1 MAVRLHSK
9 RLNDGTDSGLIS
21 QKRRPPSVLLTM
33 KRSHLSGIRELF
45 RASDLA
51 VFSAFLIASLAPSG
65 LSAQSAQAP
74 LAATKEA
81 AVELQRFV
89 VTGSNIKRLDMEKI
103 APVTVLDQTAIELRN
118 AVVPVDLLTS
128 LPSVVNLPENETRLG
143 SSGARGDNANI
154 NLRNMGATAT
164 LILVNGRRMAIN
176 PMTAGLSQAVNVN
189 QLPTRGIERVE
200 VLRDGASSIYGSDA
214 VGGVINYVLKREF
227 NGAEV
232 STRFGFPE
240 AGGGESV
247 QGTVMFGQSF
257 ANGRGRFFGVIEA
270 LYRDAI
276 FLTERDFSSS
286 ANNSDRVEPPFNT
299 LGGPFDARS
308 ARGYWPTFRV
318 GTATANNYFR
328 LVNDVPALTTAAPGR
343 ATSPEFFL
351 DLNQFGM
358 SSPRVRRG
366 NTFLSGE
373 FDLTKEITAFADF
386 GYYKS
391 ESTMRRQPLALNAPT
406 SDQLAVMAI
415 DNPYNP
421 YGSRFYHPTGAPHA
435 DGTARLTGQPRTVSF
450 TAMTLAGL
458 AAETVTTK
466 ADVVRVAGGL
476 KGRLGDTWSWETSGF
491 YNEVKGSDGAYP
503 DVRESKLQQALQR
516 NDATAYNPFGYTF
529 RVQNGAVVAD
539 RPYTNPQSVVD
550 SFSEVY
556 ERNARSYIASG
567 DLRATGKLFTLWGR
581 DIMAA
586 AGGEYRVE
594 DLRDLR
600 PPFSGENPVSSG
612 LDPLNNDFLLHPP
625 RPDVLGDRQIS
636 SFYTELVVPIVP
648 ANRPLPLVHTLEV
661 SASARHESYSDFG
674 TTTKPKFGVNWRPA
688 SWLMLRGSYN
698 EGFMA
703 PSLAALFTSPRWSI
717 TAGAGDIDTFRNP
730 VTAEGPYVQRTYFGG
745 NLNLKPQESEGRTS
759 GVVLDVPGIK
769 GLSLTADYWRISRVN
784 LLGQRSVA
792 QIRAS
797 DTALL
802 QSSTRAQI
810 AAGVPV
816 GSVDLGSATANYK
829 GDPDVVRF
837 ALTPEDRTAFANFNA
852 ANPGNPQGAAG
863 KIFSVDRPF
872 VNISSS
878 EHAGWDFGLRYVL
891 PRLPFGNVVV
901 NSEWAYLSRSDS
913 TLAPANLP
921 PTLNDGL
928 YSGGAARLRGTS
940 SLAWRKGPWSA
951 ALGAYYVGKT
961 HDDGATTTA
970 AIYESLGRPSYIAPF
985 FTAGRTVYRRV
996 IDPTLSLNLTVGF
1009 RFGDTA
1015 PVLVRRTQVRLGIVN
1030 LNDEEPPLAAESF
1043 GYDASVSQNLLAGRT
1058 WTIELTRSF

>member
-1 MAVRLHSK
+1 MDTA
-9 RLNDGTDSGLIS
+9 
-21 QKRRPPSVLLTM
+21 RPAMFVALCLALASTPPAPAQTVTPARAPVVETESA
-33 KRSHLSGIRELF
+33 IEL
-45 RASDLA
+45 
-51 VFSAFLIASLAPSG
+51 
-65 LSAQSAQAP
+65 
-74 LAATKEA
+74 E
-81 AVELQRFV
+81 RFV
-89 VTGSNIKRLDMEKI
+89 ITGSNIRRLDLEKI
-103 APVTVLDQTAIELRN
+103 APVTVLDQTAIDVRN

-176 PMTAGLSQAVNVN
+176 PMTAGLSHAVNVN

-227 NGAEV
+227 EGAET
-232 STRFGFPE
+232 SLRYGYPE

-247 QGTVMFGQSF
+247 QGTLTFGTSF
-257 ANGRGRFFGVIEA
+257 AGGRGRLFGTVEA

-276 FLTERDFSSS
+276 FLSQREFTRT
-286 ANNSDRVEPPFNT
+286 ANTSDRVEPPFNT

-308 ARGYWPTFRV
+308 ARGYWPTFLV
-318 GTATANNYFR
+318 GTATATNYFR
-328 LVNDVPALTTAAPGR
+328 LVNGTPTLTTTAPTRAAN
-343 ATSPEFFL
+343 PEFFL

-373 FDLTKEITAFADF
+373 FDLNPRLTAFADF

-421 YGSRFYHPTGAPHA
+421 YGSRFYHPTGAPNA
-435 DGTARLTGQPRTVSF
+435 DGSPRVTGQPRTVSF

-458 AAETVTTK
+458 AAETVTTQ
-466 ADVVRVAGGL
+466 ADVVRVSAGL
-476 KGRLGDTWSWETSGF
+476 KGKLGETWTWETSGF
-491 YNEVKGSDGAYP
+491 FNEVKGVDEAYP

-516 NDATAYNPFGYTF
+516 TDAGAYNPFGYTF

-539 RPYTNPQSVVD
+539 QPYVNPQATVD
-550 SFSEVY
+550 AFSEVY
-556 ERNARSYIASG
+556 ARNAWSSIASG
-567 DLRATGKLFTLWGR
+567 DLRASGRLLSLWNR

-586 AGGEYRVE
+586 AGAEYRVE
-594 DLRDLR
+594 DLEDLR
-600 PPFSGENPVSSG
+600 PPFSGENPASSG

-625 RPDVLGDRQIS
+625 RPDVIGDRQITS
-636 SFYTELVVPIVP
+636 VYTELVVPLVP
-648 ANRPLPLVHTLEV
+648 ASRPLPLVRTLEL
-661 SASARHESYSDFG
+661 SASARHEHYSDFG
-674 TTTKPKFGVNWRPA
+674 DTTKPKFGLNWRPA
-688 SWLMLRGSYN
+688 AWLMLRGSYN

-717 TAGAGDIDTFRNP
+717 SAGAGDIDTYRNP

-745 NLNLKPQESEGRTS
+745 NPNLKPQESEGRTW
-759 GVVLDVPGIK
+759 GVVIDVPGVK
-769 GLSLTADYWRISRVN
+769 GLSFTADHWRISRIN

-797 DTALL
+797 DIALL
-802 QSSTRAQI
+802 QAYTQSQI

-816 GSVDLGSATANYK
+816 GSIDVGSGTPNYK

-837 ALTPEDRTAFANFNA
+837 ALTPEDRTAFTNYNT
-852 ANPGNPQGAAG
+852 ANPGNPQAAAG
-863 KIFSVDRPF
+863 RIFSLNRPF
-872 VNISSS
+872 VNISTS
-878 EHAGWDFGLRYVL
+878 EHAGWDFGARYAL

-901 NSEWAYLSRSDS
+901 NSEWAYLQRSES

-928 YSGGAARLRGTS
+928 YAGGAARWRGTTNV
-940 SLAWRKGPWSA
+940 AWRRGAWSA
-951 ALGAYYVGKT
+951 AIAAYYVGKT
-961 HDDGATTTA
+961 HDAGATTTA
-970 AIYESLGRPSYIAPF
+970 AVYESLGRPSYIEPF
-985 FTAGRTVYRRV
+985 FTAGQTVYRRV
-996 IDPTLSLNLTVGF
+996 IDPTLSFNALVGYK
-1009 RFGDTA
+1009 FGDTA
-1015 PVLVRRTQVRLGIVN
+1015 PALLRRTQVRVGIVN
-1030 LNDEEPPLAAESF
+1030 LNDEEPPLAASEGF
-1043 GYDASVSQNLLAGRT
+1043 GYDASVNQNLLAGRT
-1058 WTIELTRSF
+1058 WTLELTRSF